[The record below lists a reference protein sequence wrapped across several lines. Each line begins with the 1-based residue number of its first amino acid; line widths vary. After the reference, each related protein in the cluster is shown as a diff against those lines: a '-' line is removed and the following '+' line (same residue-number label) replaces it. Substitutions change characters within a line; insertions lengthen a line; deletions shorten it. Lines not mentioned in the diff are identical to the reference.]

1 MFDKFA
7 YGKALLQLN
16 VDRLRQAR
24 DDERGMTTETVI
36 ITGILASIAVA
47 VGVILF
53 AALTGKAT
61 TTGSGIESADTSG
74 GN

>member
-53 AALTGKAT
+53 QALTNKAET
-61 TTGSGIESADTSG
+61 EGTQIQSADTSG